1 MKVAILTP
9 AFYQA
14 VEEID
19 GEYSA
24 IFDRDC
30 FENGVATKKS
40 NYKSVVGDR
49 LLGVEELI
57 KIPVRGETRI
67 VCKIMLS
74 EPDRC

>member
-19 GEYSA
+19 GEYFA
-24 IFDRDC
+24 IFDKDY

-40 NYKSVVGDR
+40 NYKDIWKQRWGN
-49 LLGVEELI
+49 LLRQFGA
-57 KIPVRGETRI
+57 
-67 VCKIMLS
+67 
-74 EPDRC
+74 

>member
-1 MKVAILTP
+1 MSKNLVVNP
-9 AFYQA
+9 K
-14 VEEID
+14 ID
-19 GEYSA
+19 KYSA
-24 IFDRDC
+24 IFDRDY
-30 FENGVATKKS
+30 FEM
-40 NYKSVVGDR
+40 GDR

>member
-1 MKVAILTP
+1 MSKNLVVNP
-9 AFYQA
+9 K
-14 VEEID
+14 ID
-19 GEYSA
+19 KYSA
-24 IFDRDC
+24 IFDRDYTA
-30 FENGVATKKS
+30 ELAKYYS
-40 NYKSVVGDR
+40 NDKEHWSEIISVVGDR